1 MNFGIIGNIT
11 KPVISKV
18 IPDLLTWLDNQKIDY
33 ILEENLFDYLDFKQE
48 LVRSCPAE
56 CIGASC
62 DIVLAFGGDGTILST
77 ARSVG
82 ANSTPIL
89 GVNLGGLG
97 FLAEITISQLYECI
111 EDILRDDFTIME
123 RMVLKAHIINRENG
137 VTFYGL
143 NDIVVD
149 KSNAARVMRINISI
163 NDDFLTTYLC
173 DGVII
178 ATPTG
183 STAYSLSA
191 MGPIIAPNVDAM
203 IINPICPH
211 SLGARPMVIS
221 GDSKIQIYPLGRN
234 QEATLNADGQ
244 VADNIKINEYIIIE
258 KANYKTKTVQFKG
271 NNFYNLLRT
280 KLNWG
285 VDKRMY

>member
-18 IPDLLTWLDNQKIDY
+18 IPDLLTWLEEHDIDY
-33 ILEENLFDYLDFKQE
+33 ILEEALLDYLNLKEKSITTCSAD
-48 LVRSCPAE
+48 

-62 DIVLAFGGDGTILST
+62 DMVLAFGGDGTILST
-77 ARSVG
+77 ARYVG
-82 ANSTPIL
+82 SHGTPIL

-97 FLAEITISQLYECI
+97 FLAEINISQLYDCI
-111 EDILRDDFTIME
+111 EDILRNDYSIQE
-123 RMVLKAHIINRENG
+123 RMVLKAHIIDQENG
-137 VTFYGL
+137 ITFYGL

-149 KSNAARVMRINISI
+149 KSNAARVMRVNISI
-163 NDDFLTTYLC
+163 NDEFLTTYLC

-191 MGPIIAPNVDAM
+191 MGPIVAPNVDAM

-221 GDSKIQIYPLGRN
+221 GDSKIQIYPLVGNR
-234 QEATLNADGQ
+234 EATLSADGQ
-244 VADNIKINEYIIIE
+244 VADNIKTNEYIIVE
-258 KANYKTKTVQFKG
+258 KANYKTKTVQYKG